1 MRLKKY
7 EIVLICAAVLL
18 AVFTAGFVVGTYTAR
33 TTVTVSGTASGN
45 NTDFGDASGKININN
60 AGSNELAE
68 LPGIS
73 SRLADAIVNY
83 REEHGEFSAVSD
95 IILVDGI
102 GSSLYEIIR
111 PYITV

>member
-18 AVFTAGFVVGTYTAR
+18 AVFTAGFVVGRYTAR
-33 TTVTVSGTASGN
+33 TTVTVSGTASSN
-45 NTDFGDASGKININN
+45 NSDFGYASGKININS

-68 LPGIS
+68 LPGIG

-83 REEHGEFSAVSD
+83 REIHGDFSAISD

-102 GSSLYEIIR
+102 GAALYETIR